1 MIQRTSAE
9 YRPLFPEKSLVKVG
23 ILSDTHGYVPDEALD
38 FLSRCDVILHAGD
51 IGSETVADALEKKA
65 LLLAVYG
72 NIDGP
77 EIRGR
82 FPETQRVTL
91 GGLRCF
97 MTHIAGYPGR
107 YQARIKAFL
116 KEEQPDLVV
125 CGHSHIL
132 KIIYDQE
139 LRHLHIN
146 PGACGLF
153 GWHTRLT
160 AVRFALENG
169 KPAAMEVWEKVRP
182 RHADMAQE
190 L

>member
-1 MIQRTSAE
+1 MIQRTAAE
-9 YRPLFPEKSLVKVG
+9 YRPLFPEKSFVKVG

-38 FLSRCDVILHAGD
+38 FLSRCDVIFHAGD
-51 IGSETVADALEKKA
+51 IGSEDVVHRLEALTT
-65 LLLAVYG
+65 LIAVYG
-72 NIDGP
+72 NIDGR
-77 EIRGR
+77 EIRTR
-82 FPETQRVTL
+82 FPEVQCVL
-91 GGLRCF
+91 IGGMKVF

-107 YQARIKAFL
+107 YQARVKAQL
-116 KEEQPDLVV
+116 KVEKPDIVV

-132 KIIYDQE
+132 KIMYDKE

-146 PGACGLF
+146 PGACGLS

-160 AVRFALENG
+160 AVRFALENR

>member
-1 MIQRTSAE
+1 M
-9 YRPLFPEKSLVKVG
+9 
-23 ILSDTHGYVPDEALD
+23 LSDTHGHVPDEALD

-51 IGSETVADALEKKA
+51 IGSEAVANALEKKA

-77 EIRGR
+77 DIRFR
-82 FPETQRVTL
+82 FPEIQRVTL

-107 YQARIKAFL
+107 YQAGIKTL
-116 KEEQPDLVV
+116 LLQEKPDLVL

-132 KIIYDQE
+132 KIIYDKE

-146 PGACGLF
+146 PGACGLS
-153 GWHTRLT
+153 GWHNRLT
-160 AVRFALENG
+160 AVRFIIENG
-169 KPAAMEVWEKVRP
+169 KPSVMELWEKKR
-182 RHADMAQE
+182 RQATGLA
-190 L
+190 